1 MLFKVVRAENLPA
14 SDMNGKSDPFA
25 RVLYDGKEV
34 GATPRVKRCLNP
46 RWDHEL
52 TIPLVHAGQMY
63 VEVEIWDKDELSSND
78 LLGSLRVPFPDWRA
92 LVDEYQRRVQQWEEE
107 AAACR
112 RRPAP
117 ASFDDCGSAS
127 NTPTSTAITSPTFS
141 RSASAR
147 SASGMET
154 HRRSRSLHAL
164 GCSTPGRGSFLGTT
178 SSGSSG
184 SSSIGPAQR
193 RLQEDALLLGGGGR
207 SSTTSATTPTTST
220 PSPAALRT
228 PTGLM
233 GTIAPAFVWCTLV
246 KGPVAT
252 GRVLFAVQYE
262 ERDLKFLA
270 NEPYGTSIYDV
281 FLPQHPRF
289 KQAYHHLPRS
299 WHPDPNVRS
308 QELSAMHAGT
318 PKDSLFP
325 WQERL
330 LHMVEEVTVT
340 FHVNESNQ
348 GVLATLVLTN
358 YRLWVVPYRRVKG
371 LLHEDVHTI
380 PIGKILR
387 ASISQRKRGSNVNTI
402 TVLELENM
410 DAGHYHVTLS
420 PISRLRD
427 SVRDF
432 TRDAEAKRIKQLH
445 NMVAEIEWLK
455 TENTFCA
462 PFDLNHQWIGASENS
477 SSSPETTAA
486 ATSPHTPQKQAQT
499 QTQASMSSYF
509 AASEKTPPPL
519 ARAATM
525 HSTDCAPPSPPPE
538 QPPPLRHH
546 VSASAATMKAAC
558 DTSSSSL
565 SSNAQATPTTTA
577 AAAACR
583 TDGSSQATA
592 AKKKTS
598 AGGAALHRGRIR
610 YDPEREFKRQGVL
623 GHPRWRRCF
632 RNEAYELCSSYPSF
646 LVVPASLSDETIRDA
661 AGFRS
666 KNRFPA
672 LTWVHPRTGAPLC
685 RSSQPNTGV
694 LRSTNTSDRDLIWAI
709 RDAAVPRDTACRSP
723 ATLPKKSSVI
733 HIVDAR
739 PEINA
744 KSNALAGK
752 GHESVKQY
760 DRDGVPTASITFM
773 GIDNIH
779 AVRSAFAGLTQALYE
794 VEDSN
799 FFGAVQKSHWL
810 EYVCAVL
817 QGASEVASHLER
829 GDAVLVHC
837 SDGWDRTA
845 QLAALAQLM
854 LDPYFR
860 TLEGFAVLIEKDWCA
875 FGHMFK
881 KRCGHPTSDQTSP
894 IFQQFL
900 DAVYQLLLQ
909 FPTHFQFNELLLSSI
924 AEAVYSSWYGT
935 FQMNSERERRAFLAN
950 VPSASVWDVIR
961 ASTDRF
967 LNPLFQGG
975 ESDGARLEPML
986 PVCRVRVMQLWS
998 GQYQKAISHMRLQQR
1013 EYEMLQLIRQQETEL
1028 SRVYAVLSSSQR
1040 MELRAVQLRS
1050 DIASLA
1056 RSMNLEYPERDDR
1069 ESTAT
1074 SAVPSSTP
1082 LQRQVHGRGRA
1093 LGGDGASSAAAA
1105 AAAKRSTAA
1114 SVDFHD
1120 LETMAAV
1127 IDASSSDEWAAAPP
1141 LERTTSQQQQQQNGA
1156 LGGRR
1161 KSITSRSRSNSLRL
1175 KQSLLSMMGHLGS
1188 NGNGHA
1194 EPGNAAASNSS
1205 AAQPPATSPALR
1217 SPSGRHSLQQSS
1229 PGHHRGQHVDELKR
1243 EVHHLESQLAKL
1255 HNQVARKEET
1265 AQQLLRRFRCYN
1277 YNLPESALAEPEALS
1292 PARRQRRHHSGSSY
1306 HRERG
1311 AFSPSSSS
1319 SRDSPSPSRRHPHAN
1334 GSASNTPRSPAGATG
1349 GGGGGGGG
1357 RGRRTL
1363 SSSSDVGSGGTFTP
1377 GSAPLLTDCKVIS
1390 SGEGFRNAQ
1399 PVWERDADAPCC
1411 KRCKKKF
1418 KTFYRN
1424 RHHCRCC
1431 GYVFCGR
1438 CTSNR
1443 MNLPEFGYYD
1453 VVRVCVTC
1461 YNSGE
1466 DG

>member
-1 MLFKVVRAENLPA
+1 MLFKVVRAESLPA
-14 SDMNGKSDPFA
+14 SDMNGTSDPFA

-34 GATPRVKRCLNP
+34 GVTPRVKRCLNP

-52 TIPLVHAGQMY
+52 PVSLVHAGPMY
-63 VEVEIWDKDELSSND
+63 VEVEVWDKDELSSND

-92 LVDEYQRRVQQWEEE
+92 HVDEYQRRVQRWE
-107 AAACR
+107 AAR
-112 RRPAP
+112 RQPPAYDDT
-117 ASFDDCGSAS
+117 AS
-127 NTPTSTAITSPTFS
+127 TSSSITSPTFS

-147 SASGMET
+147 SVGGPET

-164 GCSTPGRGSFLGTT
+164 GCSTPGRGSFLG
-178 SSGSSG
+178 G
-184 SSSIGPAQR
+184 SSSMGAGR
-193 RLQEDALLLGGGGR
+193 RLLDEGGR
-207 SSTTSATTPTTST
+207 SSTSSATSTTPTTASQ
-220 PSPAALRT
+220 SPAMRGTST

-233 GTIAPAFVWCTLV
+233 DAIAPAFVWCSLV

-252 GRVLFAVQYE
+252 GRVLCAVQYE

-270 NEPYGTSIYDV
+270 NQPYGTSIYDV

-462 PFDLNHQWIGASENS
+462 PFDLNHQWLGASES
-477 SSSPETTAA
+477 AGDAASPDKASA
-486 ATSPHTPQKQAQT
+486 SLSPSALTSPSP
-499 QTQASMSSYF
+499 SP
-509 AASEKTPPPL
+509 PPPL

-525 HSTDCAPPSPPPE
+525 FRTDCAPPSPPPE

-546 VSASAATMKAAC
+546 VSASAASLKAAC
-558 DTSSSSL
+558 EAPSGGKASQP
-565 SSNAQATPTTTA
+565 QAAPAKKPATA
-577 AAAACR
+577 AAAA
-583 TDGSSQATA
+583 A
-592 AKKKTS
+592 AS
-598 AGGAALHRGRIR
+598 LRGRIR
-610 YDPEREFKRQGVL
+610 YDPEREFKRQGAL

-632 RNEAYELCSSYPSF
+632 SNESYELCASYPSF
-646 LVVPASLSDETIRDA
+646 LVVPASLSDETIKEASR
-661 AGFRS
+661 FRS

-709 RDAAVPRDTACRSP
+709 RDAAIARETACRSP
-723 ATLPKKSSVI
+723 GTLPKKSSVV

-935 FQMNSERERRAFLAN
+935 FQMNSERERRAFLAD

-967 LNPLFQGG
+967 LNPLFQG

-1028 SRVYAVLSSSQR
+1028 SRLYAVLSGSQR

-1050 DIASLA
+1050 DIARLA
-1056 RSMNLEYPERDDR
+1056 RSMNLEYPERDDGGAAER
-1069 ESTAT
+1069 
-1074 SAVPSSTP
+1074 VPSSSP
-1082 LQRQVHGRGRA
+1082 GLGHPRGRGRA
-1093 LGGDGASSAAAA
+1093 LGNGVGVGVGPADGVG
-1105 AAAKRSTAA
+1105 KRSAAA

-1127 IDASSSDEWAAAPP
+1127 IDASTSDEWAAGA
-1141 LERTTSQQQQQQNGA
+1141 QQQQQQQQQQAN
-1156 LGGRR
+1156 GRR

-1175 KQSLLSMMGHLGS
+1175 KQSLLSMMGHLG
-1188 NGNGHA
+1188 GNGTTTSTSSSTTSASH
-1194 EPGNAAASNSS
+1194 EPT
-1205 AAQPPATSPALR
+1205 AAQQRPATTPALR
-1217 SPSGRHSLQQSS
+1217 SPSGRHSLQS
-1229 PGHHRGQHVDELKR
+1229 PTGSHHRHQHADELKR
-1243 EVHHLESQLAKL
+1243 ELHHLESQLAKL

-1277 YNLPESALAEPEALS
+1277 YNLPESALAAEPDAALS
-1292 PARRQRRHHSGSSY
+1292 PARRQRRHHSGSSA
-1306 HRERG
+1306 RG

-1319 SRDSPSPSRRHPHAN
+1319 SRDSPSPSRRAAPNGGGHP
-1334 GSASNTPRSPAGATG
+1334 PRSPPGAMAGRSA
-1349 GGGGGGGG
+1349 
-1357 RGRRTL
+1357 
-1363 SSSSDVGSGGTFTP
+1363 SSSSDAANGGAFTP

-1453 VVRVCVTC
+1453 VVRVCATC